1 MAKITKTFNIFI
13 DENQNE
19 EEIVNKI
26 QNFFKEGNI
35 NFEELTSKELTA
47 VEDIKKNKLSKI
59 IGKIKSPTDN
69 NTGEDDAK

>member
-26 QNFFKEGNI
+26 QNFFKEENI
-35 NFEELTSKELTA
+35 NFEELTSKELTV